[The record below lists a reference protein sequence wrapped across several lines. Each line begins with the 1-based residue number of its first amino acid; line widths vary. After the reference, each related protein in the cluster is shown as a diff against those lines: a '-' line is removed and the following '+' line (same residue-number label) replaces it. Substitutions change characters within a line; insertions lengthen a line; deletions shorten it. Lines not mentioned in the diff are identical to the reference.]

1 MNELMNV
8 QSNYFLFVVTIL
20 VINAVAK
27 SVFQTKLNN
36 TTKPVILLFSGLIV
50 LIFWSFGAS
59 VGKLFIFL
67 FFAFGFWSW
76 IGKYIERLFI
86 LLFQIVSDK
95 VAKAW
100 KRITTLYNK

>member
-1 MNELMNV
+1 MNQLTQV
-8 QSNYFLFVVTIL
+8 QDNYFLFVLSIL

-27 SVFQTKLNN
+27 SVFNTKEANI
-36 TTKPVILLFSGLIV
+36 TKPVILLFSSLVV
-50 LIFWSFGAS
+50 LIFWSFGAAI
-59 VGKLFIFL
+59 GKLFIFL
-67 FFAFGFWSW
+67 FFAFGFWDW

-95 VAKAW
+95 AAKAW